1 MNGVLPDQVIEEI
14 NQPCLYKQNALLTWT
29 LIGDI
34 R

>member
-14 NQPCLYKQNALLTWT
+14 NQPCKQNALLTWT
-29 LIGDI
+29 VIGDI